1 MRNPHRAIRV
11 VGAGLVAA
19 ALLAAGPASARDRYQ
34 GGYHG
39 GGGSAGAVALAV
51 GALVGL
57 AVIGT
62 AVASQPVVVAAPPQ
76 PAYGPPP
83 GYCYRDYDRAY
94 VPCAPQ
100 PAPYYY
106 QQAPQPQYQGYQGYQ
121 AY

>member
-1 MRNPHRAIRV
+1 MRNTHRAIRV
-11 VGAGLVAA
+11 VGVGLVAA

-34 GGYHG
+34 GSYH
-39 GGGSAGAVALAV
+39 GGGSAGAVALAI

-83 GYCYRDYDRAY
+83 GYCYRDYDHAY

-106 QQAPQPQYQGYQGYQ
+106 QQPPQPQYQGYQGYQ
-121 AY
+121 GY